1 MNKFEIAKFGVNI
14 IASSCVGVV
23 INEAIKKITPD
34 NLSKMK
40 KIGMAIGGFVI
51 ADYTSTKIGQYVNDQ
66 FTIFK
71 NFLDICGSKEMI
83 EVKPVEIEEPTEETE
98 DK

>member
-1 MNKFEIAKFGVNI
+1 MNKFEMAKFGVNI

-23 INEAIKKITPD
+23 INEAIKKITPA

-40 KIGMAIGGFVI
+40 KVGMWIGSFVI
-51 ADYTSTKIGQYVNDQ
+51 ADYASTKIGQYVDDQ

-71 NFLDICGSKEMI
+71 NFLDTCESKEMI
-83 EVKPVEIEEPTEETE
+83 EVKPVEIEESTEDTE